1 MEINFY
7 KQSYIWHRVIVDSNV
22 TDSTYQLCK
31 SIYNATEPPPPTT
44 TKFNWL
50 TCFIRDIIHH
60 SIYNNGKFRIIRK
73 QEAHGSCTSLTWE
86 TYPSNKQ
93 VWARL
98 CLNIRLVKSAI
109 IFPSKGAWSF
119 FWINT
124 NLFHLKMLCIT
135 SFVEI
140 WQVVLQKKIF
150 KCHQYI
156 LAISLLSPLWKERGP
171 SFKQA

>member
-22 TDSTYQLCK
+22 TDSTNQLFK
-31 SIYNATEPPPPTT
+31 SIYNAPEPPPPP
-44 TKFNWL
+44 TKFNWF

-60 SIYNNGKFRIIRK
+60 SNYNNGKFIIIYK

-98 CLNIRLVKSAI
+98 CLNIRLVKGAI
-109 IFPSKGAWSF
+109 IFPSKGAGSF

-124 NLFHLKMLCIT
+124 NLLHLKMLCIP

-140 WQVVLQKKIF
+140 WQVVLQKNIF

-156 LAISLLSPLWKERGP
+156 LAISLLSPLGKERGP
-171 SFKQA
+171 SIKQA